1 MRKLNKQEKNEAA
14 HMLAMLVVLLRV
26 IDHMIIEAEKNAK
39 WMQAYGIRTK
49 LLIDTLRNANK
60 LINKAT
66 CKLHESVYHQVD
78 NVHIYS
84 VYFDDIKCKKN
95 YSEVHQYSYKL
106 NMDSFD
112 NEVNRLAEGAYHF
125 ITGGTGYGD

>member
-39 WMQAYGIRTK
+39 WMQEYGIRTT
-49 LLIDTLRNANK
+49 LLINTLRNANK

-66 CKLHESVYHQVD
+66 CQLYESVYHQVD

-84 VYFDDIKCKKN
+84 VDFDDMKCKKN

-112 NEVNRLAEGAYHF
+112 DEANRLAEGAYHF

>member
-39 WMQAYGIRTK
+39 WMQAYGIRTT
-49 LLIDTLRNANK
+49 LLINTLRNANK

-66 CKLHESVYHQVD
+66 CQLYERVYHQVD

-84 VYFDDIKCKKN
+84 VYYDDIKCKKN
-95 YSEVHQYSYKL
+95 YSEAYQYTYKL

-112 NEVNRLAEGAYHF
+112 DKVNQLAEEIYQY
-125 ITGGTGYGD
+125 ITGGED